1 MTEERWI
8 VTHATESG
16 ATRMWWV
23 SENVAKGLLEHI
35 HGSLSNGTHGRRVAI
50 AIDTIAGA
58 ALIWLTP
65 GQSLTVEK
73 SNG

>member
-1 MTEERWI
+1 MSDERWV
-8 VTHATESG
+8 VTHTTESG

-23 SENVAKGLLEHI
+23 DEDEAVNLRRLIVQQYPKDGLALVF
-35 HGSLSNGTHGRRVAI
+35 STM
-50 AIDTIAGA
+50 TGA

>member
-1 MTEERWI
+1 MSDERWI
-8 VTHATESG
+8 VTHATEHG

-23 SENVAKGLLEHI
+23 DEDEADVLRGIISEPLPKDGAPLAI
-35 HGSLSNGTHGRRVAI
+35 GTNTG
-50 AIDTIAGA
+50 T

-65 GQSLTVEK
+65 GQSLTVER

>member
-1 MTEERWI
+1 MSEERCV
-8 VTHATESG
+8 VTHTTESG

-23 SENVAKGLLEHI
+23 DEATAKDAINAMATGDFSKQQKSMLKMA
-35 HGSLSNGTHGRRVAI
+35 TTTGR
-50 AIDTIAGA
+50 

-65 GQSLTVEK
+65 GQSLTVER

>member
-1 MTEERWI
+1 MTPEHWI

-16 ATRMWWV
+16 AMRMWWV
-23 SENVAKGLLEHI
+23 DATSAETLFKVM
-35 HGSLSNGTHGRRVAI
+35 NGTVHASGQPVAFRT
-50 AIDTIAGA
+50 DNGA

>member
-1 MTEERWI
+1 MTNERWM
-8 VTHATESG
+8 VTHTTESG

-23 SENVAKGLLEHI
+23 DRAAAMRVLGAVGDADWSAASSSMLNITTL
-35 HGSLSNGTHGRRVAI
+35 TGR
-50 AIDTIAGA
+50 

>member
-1 MTEERWI
+1 MTDERWI
-8 VTHATESG
+8 VTHATEHG

-23 SENVAKGLLEHI
+23 DEATANWLIDRLDTSMPEGAVNRPLIFGPL
-35 HGSLSNGTHGRRVAI
+35 TGR
-50 AIDTIAGA
+50 

>member
-1 MTEERWI
+1 MNDERWI
-8 VTHATESG
+8 VTHATEHG

-23 SENVAKGLLEHI
+23 DERVMQWMMGVMEINDQGMSRNISFPTL
-35 HGSLSNGTHGRRVAI
+35 TGR
-50 AIDTIAGA
+50 